1 MPHITFYPGPGNKI
15 LRKSRRPL
23 TAPQMLHSDLSQ
35 PHFIPLGIS
44 FLFWGI
50 FLPFFGNIW
59 GIFGHFLGHFGAFF
73 GHSPVPLCCPLV
85 TGSATRSQIQGS
97 FGRNFEIFFGF

>member
-44 FLFWGI
+44 FLFLGI
-50 FLPFFGNIW
+50 FSPFFGNIW
-59 GIFGHFLGHFGAFF
+59 GIFGHFLGHFLGTHLSLFAVPWSLVAPPGAKSR
-73 GHSPVPLCCPLV
+73 GVL
-85 TGSATRSQIQGS
+85 G
-97 FGRNFEIFFGF
+97 EILRFFFGF